1 MRPERFLVLALAA
14 GAGLLAAVIAYLV
27 SYQEYSR
34 HLPDKHRVIRISLG
48 IAAAS
53 FLFFLALGAVLA
65 LALPYI
71 I

>member
-1 MRPERFLVLALAA
+1 MRPGRLLILALAA
-14 GAGLLAAVIAYLV
+14 GAGLVAAVAAYLV

-34 HLPDKHRVIRISLG
+34 HLLARSRIIRISLG

-53 FLFFLALGAVLA
+53 FLFFLALGVVLA
-65 LALPYI
+65 LILPHI

>member
-1 MRPERFLVLALAA
+1 MRPEQLLVLALAA
-14 GAGLLAAVIAYLV
+14 GAGLIAAVVAYLV

-34 HLPDKHRVIRISLG
+34 HLPDRRRVIRVSLE
-48 IAAAS
+48 IAGAS

-65 LALPYI
+65 LVLPHI